1 MIIGNPMI
9 FRHYP
14 LEEALHFMVRF
25 GYQGV
30 ELWPPQI
37 EAFQTGELRQQLSEH
52 ISSLGLSLVRLN
64 SAGADYFVP
73 LGSEQDAE
81 QILNGLKQ
89 DVDLASSLGMRQLL
103 TWEGRI
109 PKDATPNEIHGWIL
123 DETVDIFR
131 DAIRYAEDKG
141 ISISVEV
148 HPFTLGIDLDFLCKL
163 YDRVDSESFGVTYD
177 CCHFGVGLPES
188 YAGAIIKM
196 GHRIKHVH
204 FSDSDKRTPELHFP
218 PGKGCLDLDAIVAAL
233 KQIDFKGTLMLDLWL
248 YPLPEEGTKIGA
260 PYLRQVGRVL
270 GIDSP
275 EG

>member
-1 MIIGNPMI
+1 
-9 FRHYP
+9 
-14 LEEALHFMVRF
+14 MVRF